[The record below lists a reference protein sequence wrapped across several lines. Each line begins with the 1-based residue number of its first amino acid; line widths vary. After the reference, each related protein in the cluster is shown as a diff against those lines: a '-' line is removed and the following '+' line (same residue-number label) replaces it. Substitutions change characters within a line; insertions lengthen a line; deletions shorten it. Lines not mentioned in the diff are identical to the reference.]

1 MSFLTEFSYNR
12 QASTTSRAIS
22 SLVSSFAMRNLGSG
36 QKGTQLGRGGF
47 WVQMQALD
55 FSKESTLSIQL
66 WMKQTNEK
74 LQYKE
79 FFIDIVRNIVLSLCY
94 KRTKWFWKQS
104 RVHLWRGCSPGLE
117 VGAGAS
123 LGLEAHPRKARGR
136 PRPNTMPTIL
146 KCIYMCFF

>member
-66 WMKQTNEK
+66 
-74 LQYKE
+74 
-79 FFIDIVRNIVLSLCY
+79 
-94 KRTKWFWKQS
+94 
-104 RVHLWRGCSPGLE
+104 
-117 VGAGAS
+117 
-123 LGLEAHPRKARGR
+123 
-136 PRPNTMPTIL
+136 
-146 KCIYMCFF
+146 